1 MQDEEFDEDDFLNFR
16 DVQNGSH
23 RRRNEAFSGERRRST
38 RTAAAKLN
46 GNGKRESSAE
56 SWSHWRGERRSS
68 RLASETNLDTSRT
81 KRARTEDSVMST
93 NSAEAVSAS
102 TGSVAQNGIRLK
114 NSGAAALKPTEIA
127 LEQIA
132 GKKKSKFWVYAVE
145 PIPNSTQP
153 TDEPSDGAA
162 RSKYNGHGSFKGDD
176 PHLPAS
182 SPENG
187 IKMDLDKSLEGSLSP
202 LNS

>member
-1 MQDEEFDEDDFLNFR
+1 Q
-16 DVQNGSH
+16 GSH
-23 RRRNEAFSGERRRST
+23 RRRNEALSGERRRST
-38 RTAAAKLN
+38 RTAATKLN

-68 RLASETNLDTSRT
+68 RLAPEINSDTSRT
-81 KRARTEDSVMST
+81 KRARTEDSTMST

-102 TGSVAQNGIRLK
+102 TGSVAQNSIKLK
-114 NSGAAALKPTEIA
+114 QSGAAALKPNEIA

-132 GKKKSKFWVYAVE
+132 GKKRSKFWVYAVE

-153 TDEPSDGAA
+153 ADGEPSDGATM
-162 RSKYNGHGSFKGDD
+162 SQYNGNGSLNGDD
-176 PHLPAS
+176 PHMSVS
-182 SPENG
+182 SPPPPENG
-187 IKMDLDKSLEGSLSP
+187 MTMDVDRSLEGSLSP